1 MMILNHHNYLCWGD
15 YLMDST
21 YVFFHHATPPCGEY
35 FWHVFQPHEANLRE
49 SLESYPPTLDLP
61 LFLHSMTFAAR
72 KWYPARRILYTYTI
86 IHSLQGVQYNHTMW
100 LIFGM
105 IHGFTVYKHSQWY
118 ELAKF
123 GLFIW
128 DFVFLGIGLRL
139 SLPRI
144 RHSDSC
150 VLDIQSYLL
159 MFSILGGFKWHFVF
173 GGVLRWE
180 GKSASNLSNIIK
192 YICINFDLL
201 PKMGSHFS
209 WCLAAP
215 LPPHILRP

>member
-1 MMILNHHNYLCWGD
+1 MMILPITTICVEVIIYGFYLCFFSPWNTTIWGIF
-15 YLMDST
+15 LTCFPTTWSKSERIVGIISPNT
-21 YVFFHHATPPCGEY
+21 GPAT
-35 FWHVFQPHEANLRE
+35 V
-49 SLESYPPTLDLP
+49 STLDDFCGP
-61 LFLHSMTFAAR
+61 EMVPSSP
-72 KWYPARRILYTYTI
+72 YI
-86 IHSLQGVQYNHTMW
+86 IYIYNHLQYNHTMW

-105 IHGFTVYKHSQWY
+105 IHGFTVYKHSQCH

-159 MFSILGGFKWHFVF
+159 MFSILRGFKWHFVF